1 MTKPNTAQF
10 QLSKDQGHDQDV
22 QLKVALTGAAAES
35 TQLTVQQLVAEI
47 LPPASGVHTFI
58 LPALDLWKNQWAVYR
73 QVASAPGGEAKFVLK
88 ENNSTDPIGDNLSAA
103 DDHVFFFNFQGE
115 KVMVNKETTT

>member
-22 QLKVALTGAAAES
+22 QLKVALTGAASET
-35 TQLTVQQLVAEI
+35 TQLTPQQLVAEI

-58 LPALDLWKNQWAVYR
+58 LPQLSKWKNRFAVFR
-73 QVASAPGGEAKFVLK
+73 QVASAPGGEAKFVLN
-88 ENNSTDPIGDNLSAA
+88 ENNSTDAIGDNLSAA
-103 DDHVFFFNFQGE
+103 DDHAILFNFQGE
-115 KVMVNKETTT
+115 KVMVVKETTT